1 MVRRW
6 IVGLAKLRMRRTVP
20 EDSLSIM
27 NFGHSRSQTPGM
39 PTISLIA
46 GNARGRKY
54 TTKTPT
60 IATNNPV
67 SCHVSALNLRS
78 KCQ

>member
-6 IVGLAKLRMRRTVP
+6 TVGLAKLRMRRTVR
-20 EDSLSIM
+20 EDSTNIM
-27 NFGHSRSQTPGM
+27 SFGHGQSQTPGM

-54 TTKTPT
+54 TKKIPT
-60 IATNNPV
+60 IATNKPV
-67 SCHVSALNLRS
+67 SCHVSALILRS
-78 KCQ
+78 KSQ